1 MRKLID
7 LHGKLDEKGTFAYAL
22 NVAAAKEG
30 KNLKRFIETSMAKK
44 INFKGKF

>member
-7 LHGKLDEKGTFAYAL
+7 LHGKLDEKGTFAHAL

-30 KNLKRFIETSMAKK
+30 DNLKRFIEKALAEK
-44 INFKGKF
+44 IRFKGKF